1 MKILEITPNLHCG
14 GAEKLV
20 VDLTNELS
28 ARGNECT
35 IVTLFDLDTLDIF
48 KSLINDGIKFHSL
61 GKRLGFDLKCLYHLY
76 KFINEEKPDIVHA
89 HTGGITYLILAVL
102 LHRNAKYFATI
113 HSDAKAE
120 AGGGLHKII
129 RKFLFKFKIVTPITI
144 SEESESSF
152 KNFYGQSGHLITNGC
167 SKYSNTDII
176 DKEKFR
182 KDVDF
187 LFVHVGSIQP
197 VKNQLTLIKVFCRL
211 LKEGKRVRLIFLGRI
226 ADKNIY
232 NSLEPYFSE
241 NIVYIGEK
249 QNPRDYMNICDAY
262 CMTSLWEGMPISII
276 EAFSVGC
283 IPITTPV
290 GGCINMI
297 EDGVNG
303 ILAENTSEQAIYDA
317 LLKFMEL
324 DSSTKT
330 KMSENALKSF
340 KSHYSIEKTAFEYLN
355 LFNHELNN

>member
-120 AGGGLHKII
+120 AGRGLHKII
-129 RKFLFKFKIVTPITI
+129 RKFLFKLKIVTPITI
-144 SEESESSF
+144 SEDSELSF
-152 KNFYGQSGHLITNGC
+152 KKYYGRAGHLITNGC
-167 SKYSNTDII
+167 SKYSKAEII
-176 DKEKFR
+176 DQEKNR

-197 VKNQLTLIKVFCRL
+197 VKNQLTLVKVFRRL
-211 LKEGKRVRLIFLGRI
+211 LEEGKRVRLLFMGRI
-226 ADKNIY
+226 ADQNIY

-241 NIVYIGEK
+241 NIVYIGEQ

-297 EDGVNG
+297 NNGNNG
-303 ILAENTSEQAIYDA
+303 ILAKDTSEEAVYQAIKQYIN
-317 LLKFMEL
+317 L
-324 DSSTKT
+324 DKSTRIA
-330 KMSENALKSF
+330 MSKNALRSYQEL
-340 KSHYSIEKTAFEYLN
+340 YSIEKTALEYLR
-355 LFNHELNN
+355 LFEQKNG